1 MATVA
6 FRQRPILDFC
16 SGIGRFFCTPMPRM
30 RLYVERISEKN
41 RELRRILENFG
52 EGPLEKNPCLAF
64 SSYFC
69 TRRRYKAKT
78 GMVLAYLESSP
89 YFLLL

>member
-1 MATVA
+1 MLAKSDRYLIVVQVSVA
-6 FRQRPILDFC
+6 F
-16 SGIGRFFCTPMPRM
+16 
-30 RLYVERISEKN
+30 LYLYAKNAIIRRENIREN

-89 YFLLL
+89 YFSLL